1 MGVLSNWIGE
11 VWLSCEQKIATF
23 SQGLKAKHT
32 SHKKQRE
39 FVANLSMLTKYLAVR
54 HELLA
59 RKVQKRAAGKGQL
72 DNHNNLPPL
81 VKLILSQKYGAIL
94 AGM

>member
-1 MGVLSNWIGE
+1 
-11 VWLSCEQKIATF
+11 
-23 SQGLKAKHT
+23 
-32 SHKKQRE
+32 
-39 FVANLSMLTKYLAVR
+39 
-54 HELLA
+54 
-59 RKVQKRAAGKGQL
+59 VQKRAAGKGQL